1 MSAAGKRVA
10 VLCEQQYQEME
21 LWYPV
26 YRLREAGARVTVVAP
41 KADTEYKSKLGYPAK
56 SEAAAESVSAADFD
70 AVIVPGG
77 FAPDYMRRHKAMV
90 RLVKEAAEAGKPVAA
105 ICHGGWMLCSAG
117 VLRGRRAT
125 SFFAI
130 ADDLRNA
137 GAEWVDAEVVTDG
150 PLITSRT
157 PEDLPAFMR
166 AVLKGLGG

>member
-1 MSAAGKRVA
+1 
-10 VLCEQQYQEME
+10 
-21 LWYPV
+21 
-26 YRLREAGARVTVVAP
+26 
-41 KADTEYKSKLGYPAK
+41 
-56 SEAAAESVSAADFD
+56 
-70 AVIVPGG
+70 
-77 FAPDYMRRHKAMV
+77 MRRHKAMV